1 MKIMEV
7 DANKVIDRMAQQIAE
22 LIKQN
27 IIMQTKLEDLLNKI
41 NQEVKE

>member
-1 MKIMEV
+1 MEV